1 MKLYT
6 ADFETTTEPDDC
18 RVWAYALCDIETEE
32 VVEIGD
38 NIEDFLKFCA
48 KKSDN
53 PKIWFHN
60 LKFDGSFIIDHL
72 LRNGYRH
79 VKTKEEQ
86 EDKTF
91 TTLISDKGLFYSIEI
106 IFSKTNKKVNKVTI
120 LDSLKLLTMSVEEV
134 AKAFHM
140 SISKL
145 KIDYKKYRPVGY
157 KITDEEKEYI
167 SIDVKI
173 MARALKYLFS
183 KGMTKMTTAGNALA
197 NYKQIVGNRS
207 FDRWF
212 PKPSYDAAVR
222 QSYKGGFT
230 YVNPKYQGKE
240 LGEMIV
246 LDVNS
251 LYPSVMYYEKLPYG
265 EPIYYK
271 GQYKKDPKY
280 PLYVQM
286 ITACFEL
293 KPDHIPTI
301 QLKKNAFFSPTE
313 YISSSKVYDKKA
325 KKWVHKEITMCLTSV
340 DLELFLDHY
349 DVLYIEYIEGY
360 MFKGAVGFFKDYID
374 KWSSAKIQ
382 AKKEKN
388 HGLYLLSKVM
398 LNGLY
403 GKFAVNP
410 IVRSQYP
417 ELDPET
423 DRLKFEIGDPE
434 EREPIYIPMGS
445 FITAYARNKTIRS
458 AQKVYDRFVYAD
470 TDSLHLIGRD
480 LPEELEIDSTKL
492 GAWDH
497 ESTLCRAKYL
507 RAKCYVDEEIVN
519 NENQKSFI
527 MKTDSGSW
535 IHGST
540 HLKITCAGMPTACY
554 EYVTFD
560 NFQIGARYQGKKV
573 PRKVPGGV
581 VLEEID
587 FTIRKV

>member
-48 KKSDN
+48 KESDN

-60 LKFDGSFIIDHL
+60 LKFDGSFIIDYL
-72 LRNGYRH
+72 LRNNYRH

-106 IFSKTNKKVNKVTI
+106 IFSKTNKKVNRVTL

-140 SISKL
+140 PISKL

-167 SIDVKI
+167 SHDVKI
-173 MARALKYLFS
+173 MAIALKYLFS
-183 KGMTKMTTAGNALA
+183 EGMTKMTTAGNALA
-197 NYKQIVGNRS
+197 NYKQIVTNRS

-251 LYPSVMYYEKLPYG
+251 LYPSTMYYEKLPYG
-265 EPIYYK
+265 EPIYYQ

-286 ITACFEL
+286 IKACFEL

-325 KKWVHKEITMCLTSV
+325 KKWVHKEVTMCLTSV

-360 MFKGAVGFFKDYID
+360 MFKGAVGFFRDYID

-382 AKKEKN
+382 AKKDKN
-388 HGLYLLSKVM
+388 HGLYLLSKLM
-398 LNGLY
+398 LNSLY

-470 TDSLHLIGRD
+470 TDSLHLLGRD

-527 MKTDSGSW
+527 MKTDSGNW